1 MITVHL
7 KNWWGSPVIIRGL
20 KPILYLSM
28 LRKKVAV
35 FTTAALTTTKL
46 EESKKLWILY
56 DQSVI
61 ISKKS
66 FTKGKNPLNCF
77 YDESNLLTVKAW
89 ISSVKTFSYDKKYSI
104 LLIKDSHVT
113 KLIVLNTPESV
124 CHKGLK
130 H

>member
-1 MITVHL
+1 
-7 KNWWGSPVIIRGL
+7 
-20 KPILYLSM
+20 M

-46 EESKKLWILY
+46 EESKKLWILF

-66 FTKGKNPLNCF
+66 FTKGKNPLNRF
-77 YDESNLLTVKAW
+77 YDESNLLRVKTK
-89 ISSVKTFSYDKKYSI
+89 ISSIKTLSYDKNCSI
-104 LLIKDSHVT
+104 LLNKDSHLT
-113 KLIVLNTPESV
+113 KLIVLNTHESV
-124 CHKGLK
+124 CHNGFK

>member
-1 MITVHL
+1 MESAKYLIIMITVHL
-7 KNWWGSPVIIRGL
+7 KNWSGSPVIIRGL

-28 LRKKVAV
+28 LRKEVAV

-66 FTKGKNPLNCF
+66 FTKGKNPLNRF
-77 YDESNLLTVKAW
+77 YDESNLLTVK
-89 ISSVKTFSYDKKYSI
+89 T
-104 LLIKDSHVT
+104 
-113 KLIVLNTPESV
+113 
-124 CHKGLK
+124 
-130 H
+130 

>member
-61 ISKKS
+61 ISKKG
-66 FTKGKNPLNCF
+66 FTKGKNPLNRF
-77 YDESNLLTVKAW
+77 YDESNLLRVKTW

-104 LLIKDSHVT
+104 LLNKDSHV
-113 KLIVLNTPESV
+113 IY
-124 CHKGLK
+124 GGK

>member
-1 MITVHL
+1 
-7 KNWWGSPVIIRGL
+7 
-20 KPILYLSM
+20 M

-66 FTKGKNPLNCF
+66 FTKGKNPLNRF
-77 YDESNLLTVKAW
+77 YDESNLLR
-89 ISSVKTFSYDKKYSI
+89 VKT
-104 LLIKDSHVT
+104 
-113 KLIVLNTPESV
+113 
-124 CHKGLK
+124 
-130 H
+130 